1 MDRDTDRIKQ
11 HLDHEHRALRSNLA
25 ELEHRVRS
33 TVDWRTQFRGNTAAF
48 LGFACA
54 CGLLIGMMTAR
65 RRRAPA
71 GPEYSTTTAGSPAT
85 PYGDHRR
92 REVTLA
98 WRAIE
103 SALIGLAAA
112 RLKSTLAN
120 LLPGFREQLARRDG
134 NGYERDSSTRYHS

>member
-1 MDRDTDRIKQ
+1 MDRDTDRVKQ
-11 HLDHEHRALRSNLA
+11 HLDHERRALRSNLA

-33 TVDWRTQFRGNTAAF
+33 SVDWRIQFRRNTAAF

-54 CGLLIGMMTAR
+54 TGLLIGLMTAR

-71 GPEYSTTTAGSPAT
+71 GPEYPTATAGGPA

-92 REVTLA
+92 REVSLA
-98 WRAIE
+98 WRSIE

-112 RLKSTLAN
+112 GLKGTLAN

-134 NGYERDSSTRYHS
+134 NGSERDGSTGYRS

>member
-1 MDRDTDRIKQ
+1 MDRDTDRVKQ
-11 HLDHEHRALRSNLA
+11 HLDHERRALRSNLA

-33 TVDWRTQFRGNTAAF
+33 SVDWRIQFRRNTAAF

-54 CGLLIGMMTAR
+54 TGLLIGMMTAR

-71 GPEYSTTTAGSPAT
+71 GPEYPTATAGGPA

-92 REVTLA
+92 REVSLA
-98 WRAIE
+98 WRSIE
-103 SALIGLAAA
+103 SALIGLASGG
-112 RLKSTLAN
+112 LKGTLAS

-134 NGYERDSSTRYHS
+134 NGSERDGSTGYRS

>member
-1 MDRDTDRIKQ
+1 MDRDTDRVKQ
-11 HLDHEHRALRSNLA
+11 HLDQERQALRSNLA

-33 TVDWRTQFRGNTAAF
+33 SVDWRIQFRRNTAAF

-54 CGLLIGMMTAR
+54 TGLLIGMMTAR

-71 GPEYSTTTAGSPAT
+71 GPEYPTTTDGKPAT

-92 REVTLA
+92 REASLA
-98 WRAIE
+98 WRSIE
-103 SALIGLAAA
+103 TALIGLAAA
-112 RLKSTLAN
+112 TLKNTLAN

-134 NGYERDSSTRYHS
+134 NGHERDSSTRYHS

>member
-1 MDRDTDRIKQ
+1 MDRATYRIKQ
-11 HLDHEHRALRSNLA
+11 HLDHERRALRSNIA
-25 ELEHRVRS
+25 ELEQRVRS
-33 TVDWRTQFRGNTAAF
+33 SVDWRTQFRGHTAAF

-71 GPEYSTTTAGSPAT
+71 GPEYSTITGGRPAT
-85 PYGDHRR
+85 PYADHRR
-92 REVTLA
+92 REVSLA
-98 WRAIE
+98 WRSIE

-112 RLKSTLAN
+112 GLKNTLAN

-134 NGYERDSSTRYHS
+134 DGYKRDSSSSYRS

>member
-1 MDRDTDRIKQ
+1 MDRDTDRVKQ
-11 HLDHEHRALRSNLA
+11 HLDHERRALRSNLA

-33 TVDWRTQFRGNTAAF
+33 SVDWRIQFRRNTAAF

-54 CGLLIGMMTAR
+54 TGLLIGMMTAR

-71 GPEYSTTTAGSPAT
+71 GPEYPTATAGGPA

-92 REVTLA
+92 REVSLA
-98 WRAIE
+98 WRSIE

-112 RLKSTLAN
+112 GLKGTLAN

-134 NGYERDSSTRYHS
+134 NGSERDGSTGYRS

>member
-11 HLDHEHRALRSNLA
+11 HLDHERRALRSNLA

-33 TVDWRTQFRGNTAAF
+33 SVDWRIQFRRNTAAF

-54 CGLLIGMMTAR
+54 TGLLIGMMTAR

-71 GPEYSTTTAGSPAT
+71 GPEYPTATAGGPA

-92 REVTLA
+92 REVSLA
-98 WRAIE
+98 WRSIE

-112 RLKSTLAN
+112 GLKGTLAN

-134 NGYERDSSTRYHS
+134 NGSERDGSTGYRS

>member
-1 MDRDTDRIKQ
+1 MDPSTDRIEH
-11 HLDHEHRALRSNLA
+11 HLDDERQALRSNLA

-33 TVDWRTQFRGNTAAF
+33 SVDWRIQFRRNTAAF

-54 CGLLIGMMTAR
+54 TGLLIGMMTAR

-71 GPEYSTTTAGSPAT
+71 GPEYPTATAGGPA

-92 REVTLA
+92 REVSLA
-98 WRAIE
+98 WRSIE

-112 RLKSTLAN
+112 KCRDTLAN
-120 LLPGFREQLARRDG
+120 LLPGFREQLARRKGDG
-134 NGYERDSSTRYHS
+134 YDSESSARYRS

>member
-33 TVDWRTQFRGNTAAF
+33 TVDWRTQFRGNTVAF

-54 CGLLIGMMTAR
+54 TGLLIGMMTAR

-71 GPEYSTTTAGSPAT
+71 GPEYSTTTGGSPAA

-92 REVTLA
+92 REVSLA
-98 WRAIE
+98 WRGIE

-112 RLKSTLAN
+112 GLKNTLAHM
-120 LLPGFREQLARRDG
+120 LPGFREQLARRDG
-134 NGYERDSSTRYHS
+134 DGYNRDSSTSYHS

>member
-1 MDRDTDRIKQ
+1 MDRDTDRVKQ
-11 HLDHEHRALRSNLA
+11 HLDHERRALRSNLA

-33 TVDWRTQFRGNTAAF
+33 SVDWRIQFRRNTAAF

-54 CGLLIGMMTAR
+54 TGLLIGMMTAR

-71 GPEYSTTTAGSPAT
+71 GPEYPTATAGGPA

-92 REVTLA
+92 REVSLA
-98 WRAIE
+98 WRSIE

-112 RLKSTLAN
+112 KLRSTLAN
-120 LLPGFREQLARRDG
+120 LLPGLREHLARRDG
-134 NGYERDSSTRYHS
+134 NGYKRDSSTGYRS

>member
-1 MDRDTDRIKQ
+1 MDRDTDRLKQ
-11 HLDHEHRALRSNLA
+11 QLDHERQALRSNLA

-33 TVDWRTQFRGNTAAF
+33 TVDWRIQFRRNTAAF

-54 CGLLIGMMTAR
+54 TGLLIGMMTAR

-71 GPEYSTTTAGSPAT
+71 SPDYPTTTGGRPAT

-92 REVTLA
+92 REVSLA
-98 WRAIE
+98 WRSIE

-112 RLKSTLAN
+112 RLKKTLAN
-120 LLPGFREQLARRDG
+120 LLPGFREQLSRRGGDG
-134 NGYERDSSTRYHS
+134 DERDSSTR

>member
-1 MDRDTDRIKQ
+1 MDRDRIEQ
-11 HLDHEHRALRSNLA
+11 QLDHERQALRSNLA

-33 TVDWRTQFRGNTAAF
+33 AVDWRTQFRGHTAAF

-71 GPEYSTTTAGSPAT
+71 GLDYSTATGGRPAA
-85 PYGDHRR
+85 PYADHSR
-92 REVTLA
+92 REASLA
-98 WRAIE
+98 WRSIE

-112 RLKSTLAN
+112 TLKNTLAN
-120 LLPGFREQLARRDG
+120 LLPGSREQLARRDG
-134 NGYERDSSTRYHS
+134 DGYPRGSSSSYRS

>member
-1 MDRDTDRIKQ
+1 MDRDTDRVKQ
-11 HLDHEHRALRSNLA
+11 HLDHERRALRSNLA

-33 TVDWRTQFRGNTAAF
+33 SVDWRIQFRRNTAAF

-54 CGLLIGMMTAR
+54 TGLLIGMMTAR

-71 GPEYSTTTAGSPAT
+71 GPEYPTATAGGPA

-92 REVTLA
+92 REVSLA
-98 WRAIE
+98 WRSIE

-112 RLKSTLAN
+112 SLKGTLAN
-120 LLPGFREQLARRDG
+120 LLPGLREQLARRDG
-134 NGYERDSSTRYHS
+134 NGYKRDSSTGYRS

>member
-1 MDRDTDRIKQ
+1 MDRVRIEQ
-11 HLDHEHRALRSNLA
+11 QLDQERQALRSNLA

-33 TVDWRTQFRGNTAAF
+33 AVDWRTYFRGNTAAF

-54 CGLLIGMMTAR
+54 SGLLIGMMTAR

-71 GPEYSTTTAGSPAT
+71 GRDYSTTTGGTPAA
-85 PYGDHRR
+85 PYADHRR
-92 REVTLA
+92 REASLA
-98 WRAIE
+98 WRSIE

-112 RLKSTLAN
+112 TLKNALAN

-134 NGYERDSSTRYHS
+134 NGYKRDSSTRYRS

>member
-11 HLDHEHRALRSNLA
+11 HLDHERQALRSNLA

-33 TVDWRTQFRGNTAAF
+33 TVDWRTQFRGHTAAF
-48 LGFACA
+48 LAFACA
-54 CGLLIGMMTAR
+54 SGLLIGMMTAR

-71 GPEYSTTTAGSPAT
+71 GPEYSTTTGGKPAT

-92 REVTLA
+92 REVSLA
-98 WRAIE
+98 WRSIE

-112 RLKSTLAN
+112 RLKGTLAN
-120 LLPGFREQLARRDG
+120 LLPGLREQLARRDG
-134 NGYERDSSTRYHS
+134 NGYKRDSSTGYRS

>member
-1 MDRDTDRIKQ
+1 MDRDTDRVKQ
-11 HLDHEHRALRSNLA
+11 HLDHERRALRSNLA

-33 TVDWRTQFRGNTAAF
+33 SVDWRIQFRRNTAAF

-54 CGLLIGMMTAR
+54 TGLLIGMMTAR

-71 GPEYSTTTAGSPAT
+71 GPEYPTATAGGPA

-92 REVTLA
+92 REVSLA
-98 WRAIE
+98 WRSIE

-112 RLKSTLAN
+112 GLKGTLAN
-120 LLPGFREQLARRDG
+120 LLPGLREQLARRDG
-134 NGYERDSSTRYHS
+134 NGYKRDSSTGYRS

>member
-33 TVDWRTQFRGNTAAF
+33 TVDWRTQFRGHTAAF
-48 LGFACA
+48 LALACVS
-54 CGLLIGMMTAR
+54 GLLIGIMTAPR
-65 RRRAPA
+65 RRTPG
-71 GPEYSTTTAGSPAT
+71 GPEYPATTGGRPAT

-92 REVTLA
+92 REVSLA
-98 WRAIE
+98 WRSIE

-112 RLKSTLAN
+112 GLKNTLAR
-120 LLPGFREQLARRDG
+120 LLPGFREQLVRRDG
-134 NGYERDSSTRYHS
+134 NGYQRDSSTSYHS

>member
-1 MDRDTDRIKQ
+1 MDRDTDRVKQ
-11 HLDHEHRALRSNLA
+11 HLDQERQALRSNLA

-33 TVDWRTQFRGNTAAF
+33 SVDWRIQFRRNTAAF

-54 CGLLIGMMTAR
+54 SGLLIGMMTAR
-65 RRRAPA
+65 RRQARSGLDYPA
-71 GPEYSTTTAGSPAT
+71 TTGGGPAT

-92 REVTLA
+92 REASLA
-98 WRAIE
+98 WRSIE

-112 RLKSTLAN
+112 RLKNTLAN

-134 NGYERDSSTRYHS
+134 NGYQRDSSTRYRS